1 MFKVATLNVRGFNS
15 RRKQY
20 QVKRL
25 LLDNAIDVLAVQET
39 KVESVEETTRVLS
52 SFLSYFEVCVS
63 HAKGASG
70 GCMLFLRKSLN
81 ARVES
86 VLSDSDGK
94 IVLCDCNI
102 RNVEYRIINVYAPN
116 NCTCRKVF
124 FESIRSY
131 LECERKVVLL
141 GDFNCVCDPTDR
153 SSRMSHSDSSAKYL
167 KEMTTQFCL
176 QDIANSQRTVPS
188 LRFTHFQSARHA
200 RLDRAYV
207 SIELLTGYDDYHVL
221 PVFFSDHALVSFI
234 IGGQFKKPKF
244 QWDLWKFNDTLLE
257 DEVFNDS
264 VQKLINTMK
273 GEDESAIERWER
285 FKCELK
291 LRAVERSS
299 QLAYW
304 KRTEEKLLLDDLQRV
319 CRLESENPGRFA
331 DDLQLVKNT
340 IAEHETKKYRGALVR
355 ARAEKY
361 ILGERPTKRAL
372 SAESRHG
379 KKKTIDQIEYGGY
392 KSSCPDVIQKAFVE
406 YYSNLLQRKEHGN
419 DTQLQDYLAIM
430 PRLNDEIKERLE
442 ESISVKEVE
451 SAIDELPIK
460 KSPGPDG
467 LTAAI
472 YKKYKNVVAG
482 FVHAVVLEAHDKNR
496 LPPSFL
502 NTYTV
507 LIPKSDNAQQLQ
519 YVKNYRPIALSNVD
533 YKIIMKILAK
543 RLQNVICEI
552 VGEHQTCGIRGRSI
566 LTNIHIVRSLLEL
579 CDDDLDQVA
588 MLQIDLEKAF
598 GRVQHSVLYKILEH
612 VNVGDLILR
621 FVKMAYS
628 GCTTQLIVNG
638 KPSTYIS
645 VMSSVKQGCP
655 LSPLLFSIYL
665 EAFCRKVFQNRC
677 IIGFTLQSTEIKLL
691 SYADDIALFCKDK
704 KSIVEAVS
712 EVKTFCQLTGAAVN
726 WDKCCG
732 LWHGTWA
739 TKPDIF
745 EGIPFTSTPSRYLG
759 VPLQHYKKSNEY
771 WATVVEDT
779 REKTSKWGGWELSIF
794 SRATV
799 CNVFLIAKF

>member
-1 MFKVATLNVRGFNS
+1 M
-15 RRKQY
+15 
-20 QVKRL
+20 
-25 LLDNAIDVLAVQET
+25 
-39 KVESVEETTRVLS
+39 
-52 SFLSYFEVCVS
+52 
-63 HAKGASG
+63 
-70 GCMLFLRKSLN
+70 
-81 ARVES
+81 
-86 VLSDSDGK
+86 
-94 IVLCDCNI
+94 
-102 RNVEYRIINVYAPN
+102 
-116 NCTCRKVF
+116 
-124 FESIRSY
+124 
-131 LECERKVVLL
+131 
-141 GDFNCVCDPTDR
+141 
-153 SSRMSHSDSSAKYL
+153 
-167 KEMTTQFCL
+167 
-176 QDIANSQRTVPS
+176 
-188 LRFTHFQSARHA
+188 
-200 RLDRAYV
+200 
-207 SIELLTGYDDYHVL
+207 
-221 PVFFSDHALVSFI
+221 
-234 IGGQFKKPKF
+234 
-244 QWDLWKFNDTLLE
+244 
-257 DEVFNDS
+257 
-264 VQKLINTMK
+264 
-273 GEDESAIERWER
+273 
-285 FKCELK
+285 
-291 LRAVERSS
+291 
-299 QLAYW
+299 
-304 KRTEEKLLLDDLQRV
+304 
-319 CRLESENPGRFA
+319 
-331 DDLQLVKNT
+331 
-340 IAEHETKKYRGALVR
+340 
-355 ARAEKY
+355 
-361 ILGERPTKRAL
+361 
-372 SAESRHG
+372 
-379 KKKTIDQIEYGGY
+379 
-392 KSSCPDVIQKAFVE
+392 
-406 YYSNLLQRKEHGN
+406 
-419 DTQLQDYLAIM
+419 
-430 PRLNDEIKERLE
+430 
-442 ESISVKEVE
+442 
-451 SAIDELPIK
+451 
-460 KSPGPDG
+460 
-467 LTAAI
+467 
-472 YKKYKNVVAG
+472 
-482 FVHAVVLEAHDKNR
+482 
-496 LPPSFL
+496 
-502 NTYTV
+502 
-507 LIPKSDNAQQLQ
+507 
-519 YVKNYRPIALSNVD
+519 D

-779 REKTSKWGGWELSIF
+779 REKED
-794 SRATV
+794 
-799 CNVFLIAKF
+799 